1 MAEVDVGAMDELL
14 RALASP
20 QRRRML
26 ELTWSQ
32 ERTAGELSEILDLA
46 PASAS
51 EHLKVL
57 RKLGLVEMRAEG
69 TFRVYR
75 ARPSKVGQLIG
86 LLSENFPEENS

>member
-1 MAEVDVGAMDELL
+1 
-14 RALASP
+14 
-20 QRRRML
+20 ML

-75 ARPSKVGQLIG
+75 ACPSKVGQLIG